1 MIFYHI
7 CYTNAISVLQTFVF
21 CADKFVTFLYT
32 CLLYA
37 SHMLHVTMLH
47 VTLHVTM
54 LLVTMHVTMLLVTM
68 HVTMLEM
75 FGVKLVTPQLFHLCD
90 LTMFAISFECR
101 KDLV

>member
-7 CYTNAISVLQTFVF
+7 FYTNAISVLQTFVF
-21 CADKFVTFLYT
+21 CADKFVTFLST

-47 VTLHVTM
+47 VTL
-54 LLVTMHVTMLLVTM
+54 HVTMLLVTM

-101 KDLV
+101 KDLVQTPQ

>member
-1 MIFYHI
+1 MIFCHI

-54 LLVTMHVTMLLVTM
+54 LLVTL